1 MMTFQANDLEMLL
14 TCKTIADNFAAN
26 IQELRQANKKWTDE
40 YLASVQ
46 NRVDRAFNYYLGLE
60 ANREIE
66 QVRNKLN
73 NIQAQALRAVAFLKT
88 RIEVIYALDEK
99 HKNEILDKLGFQAYL
114 QAIKEKDTSEL
125 LKLLSKIK
133 DNLTEDIKKD
143 LIKSQGDKNFIER
156 IYLFANKLNKA
167 NHSQNS
173 LMATKK
179 AIAEDAREIFN
190 NLLLDILEISEL
202 ATEFYQEHPE
212 KVKLF
217 NYSFIAQNK
226 FVSSDS

>member
-1 MMTFQANDLEMLL
+1 MMNFQANDLEMLL
-14 TCKTIADNFAAN
+14 TCKTIADNFTAN
-26 IQELRQANKKWTDE
+26 IQELRQVNTKWTDE
-40 YLASVQ
+40 YLVSIL

-60 ANREIE
+60 ANREME
-66 QVRNKLN
+66 QARNKLN

-88 RIEVIYALDEK
+88 RIEVVYALDEK
-99 HKNEILDKLGFQAYL
+99 RKNEILDKLGFQAYL
-114 QAIKEKDTSEL
+114 QAIQEKDTSVL
-125 LKLLSKIK
+125 LELLSKIK
-133 DNLTEDIKKD
+133 DNLSEDIKKD
-143 LIKSQGDKNFIER
+143 LIKSQGDQNFIER

-190 NLLLDILEISEL
+190 NLLLDILEISEQ
-202 ATEFYQEHPE
+202 ATEYYQNNPE

-217 NYSFIAQNK
+217 DYSFIVQHR

>member
-1 MMTFQANDLEMLL
+1 MMTYQANDLEMLL

-26 IQELRQANKKWTDE
+26 IRELRKANKKWTDE
-40 YLASVQ
+40 FLVSVL
-46 NRVDRAFNYYLGLE
+46 NRVERAFSYYLGLE

-66 QVRNKLN
+66 QARNKLN

-99 HKNEILDKLGFQAYL
+99 RKNQVLDKLGFQAYL
-114 QAIKEKDTSEL
+114 QAIHEKDTGVLLEL
-125 LKLLSKIK
+125 LSNIKENLS
-133 DNLTEDIKKD
+133 EDIKND
-143 LIKSQGDKNFIER
+143 LIKSQGDQNFIER
-156 IYLFANKLNKA
+156 IYLFANKLKKA
-167 NHSQNS
+167 NRSQNS

-190 NLLLDILEISEL
+190 NLLLDILDISEK
-202 ATEFYQEHPE
+202 ATEFYQRNPE

-217 NYSFIAQNK
+217 DYSFITQNR

>member
-1 MMTFQANDLEMLL
+1 MMTYQANDLEMLL
-14 TCKTIADNFAAN
+14 TCKTIANNFAAN
-26 IQELRQANKKWTDE
+26 IQELKIVNKNWTDE
-40 YLASVQ
+40 FLASVL

-66 QVRNKLN
+66 QARNKLN

-88 RIEVIYALDEK
+88 RIEVMYALDEK
-99 HKNEILDKLGFQAYL
+99 RKNQVLDKLGFKTYL
-114 QAIKEKDTSEL
+114 QAIQEKDTGVL
-125 LKLLSKIK
+125 LDLLSKIK
-133 DNLTEDIKKD
+133 INLTEDIKKE
-143 LIKSQGDKNFIER
+143 LIQSQGDQNFIER

-190 NLLLDILEISEL
+190 NLLLDILDISQE
-202 ATEFYQEHPE
+202 ATEFYQNNPE

-217 NYSFIAQNK
+217 DYSFIAQNK
-226 FVSSDS
+226 FVSSM

>member
-1 MMTFQANDLEMLL
+1 MMNFQANDLEMLL
-14 TCKTIADNFAAN
+14 TCKTIADNFTAN
-26 IQELRQANKKWTDE
+26 IQELRQVNTKWTDE
-40 YLASVQ
+40 YLVSIL

-60 ANREIE
+60 ANREME
-66 QVRNKLN
+66 QARNKLN

-88 RIEVIYALDEK
+88 RIEVVYALDEK
-99 HKNEILDKLGFQAYL
+99 RKNEILDKLGFQAYL
-114 QAIKEKDTSEL
+114 QAIQEKDASVL
-125 LKLLSKIK
+125 LELLSKIK
-133 DNLTEDIKKD
+133 DNLSEDIKKD
-143 LIKSQGDKNFIER
+143 LIKSQGDQNFIER

-190 NLLLDILEISEL
+190 NLLLDILEISEQ
-202 ATEFYQEHPE
+202 ATEYYQNNPE

-217 NYSFIAQNK
+217 DYSFIVQHR

>member
-1 MMTFQANDLEMLL
+1 MMTYQAKDLEMLL

-26 IQELRQANKKWTDE
+26 IQELRKADKNWTDE
-40 YLASVQ
+40 YLVSML

-73 NIQAQALRAVAFLKT
+73 NIQTQALRAVAFLKT

-99 HKNEILDKLGFQAYL
+99 RKNQVLDKLGFHKYL
-114 QAIKEKDTSEL
+114 QAIQEKDTDVL
-125 LKLLSKIK
+125 LELLSKIK
-133 DNLTEDIKKD
+133 DNLSEDIKND

-156 IYLFANKLNKA
+156 IYQFANKLNKA
-167 NHSQNS
+167 NRSQNS

-179 AIAEDAREIFN
+179 AIAEDAREVYN
-190 NLLLDILEISEL
+190 NLLLDILDISEK
-202 ATEFYQEHPE
+202 ATEFYQDSPE
-212 KVKLF
+212 KIKLF
-217 NYSFIAQNK
+217 DYSFIAQNK

>member
-1 MMTFQANDLEMLL
+1 MMTIQANDLEMLL

-26 IQELRQANKKWTDE
+26 IQELRQVNTKWTDE
-40 YLASVQ
+40 YLVSIL

-66 QVRNKLN
+66 QARNKLN

-99 HKNEILDKLGFQAYL
+99 RKNEILDKLGFQAYL
-114 QAIKEKDTSEL
+114 QAIQEKDTSVL
-125 LKLLSKIK
+125 LELLSKIK
-133 DNLTEDIKKD
+133 DNLSEDIKKD
-143 LIKSQGDKNFIER
+143 LIKSQGDQNFIER
-156 IYLFANKLNKA
+156 IYLYANKLNKA
-167 NHSQNS
+167 NRSQNS

-190 NLLLDILEISEL
+190 NLLLDILEISEQT
-202 ATEFYQEHPE
+202 TEFYQDSPE
-212 KVKLF
+212 KVRLF
-217 NYSFIAQNK
+217 DYSFIAQNR